1 MSSSA
6 SKGPFA
12 DGAEDFSLEP
22 NIPILAPAG
31 SRVSGSKAPKRSAAH
46 TSSRGK
52 HAQHAVGADAP
63 DTAHAA
69 RIDDARSDHAS
80 FSDGK
85 DASEQKAR
93 AESDV
98 HEEAP
103 GEPQGAKPEK
113 KHARP
118 KPSKQKKGVRYI
130 PALDG
135 LRALAVLAVI
145 AYHTGLPA
153 CEGGLMGVTVF
164 FVISGYIVTKILLV
178 EFSRT
183 GRIDFKGFYI
193 RRVKRLVPA
202 IVLVI
207 AATGALCTIFN
218 HVLLTKMRPEVLP
231 SLFFVNNWWQ
241 ILNDASYFE
250 NIGLPSPLTHFW
262 SLAIEEQF
270 YLILPITLFC
280 VLKFG
285 GKLRHRRNLSVFILI
300 LAALSALEMTLLYD
314 PTQDPTRVYYGTD
327 TRAFSLLMGAFV
339 AVLTTGASDRAPKA
353 IREAFA
359 IIGAIGT
366 IACLALM
373 SGEDPF
379 TYQGGMV
386 ICSAF
391 TAFLIFG
398 TLWKDSGIVAKI
410 LSLKPLIWI
419 GKRSYGLYLW
429 HYPLVLLFTPVNGT
443 FGLDALYMGA
453 AVVCTFACAELS
465 YRFVENPIRYGIAKS
480 KRAEAAHVDASPANG
495 SHAFV
500 LVPSSTEQLPIVKGL
515 FDAPSAERDSAPK
528 ALGHSSSNKMLAQ
541 IQRVLPLKLPVA
553 LITAVLIVTCGVGLA
568 FVPDTSA
575 LSDDGAAIIIR
586 NSMAGEP
593 LSGEVK
599 LATGDEEV
607 PIISLEGEEEDDGE
621 EKPVY
626 DVLMIGDSV
635 ALRAVP
641 YFEERFPLGHIDAEK
656 NRRID
661 QGIDVYQ
668 SYEDDGQVGDIV
680 IFALGT
686 NGSLTEAE
694 LREAIEAIGPDRQI
708 YFVTIRSTDANTMEQ
723 SNHALNVVR
732 EEYDNVHLI
741 DWNSLSEMHGDYFDG
756 DGTHLTANAAKIYV
770 QFIADV
776 LQYPSAEE
784 VLAAQAAAEDAE
796 DAEGGEG
803 EGAQGGGSSQ
813 DGDAGSSS

>member
-1 MSSSA
+1 MA
-6 SKGPFA
+6 
-12 DGAEDFSLEP
+12 
-22 NIPILAPAG
+22 
-31 SRVSGSKAPKRSAAH
+31 
-46 TSSRGK
+46 
-52 HAQHAVGADAP
+52 
-63 DTAHAA
+63 
-69 RIDDARSDHAS
+69 
-80 FSDGK
+80 
-85 DASEQKAR
+85 
-93 AESDV
+93 
-98 HEEAP
+98 EEAP
-103 GEPQGAKPEK
+103 AQPPLASAVAEEPPPQQPKGPASPAKPK
-113 KHARP
+113 RP
-118 KPSKQKKGVRYI
+118 KADKPKKGVRYI

-178 EFSRT
+178 EFART
-183 GRIDFKGFYI
+183 GRISFKGFYI

-207 AATGALCTIFN
+207 AATGALCAVFN

-270 YLILPITLFC
+270 YLVLPFTLFC
-280 VLKFG
+280 VLRFG
-285 GKLRHRRNLSVFILI
+285 GKLRHRRNLSIIMLI

-339 AVLTTGASDRAPKA
+339 AVLTTGAENRVPRA
-353 IREAFA
+353 IREALA
-359 IIGAIGT
+359 VVGIVGVL
-366 IACLALM
+366 ACLALM

-391 TAFLIFG
+391 TAFLVYG
-398 TLWKDSGIVAKI
+398 TLWRDSGWVAKV
-410 LSLKPLIWI
+410 LSCKPLIWI

-429 HYPLVLLFTPVNGT
+429 HYPLVLLFTPVNGS
-443 FGLDALYMGA
+443 FGMDGLLMAA
-453 AVVCTFACAELS
+453 AVACTFILAELS
-465 YRFVENPIRYGIAKS
+465 YRFVENPIRYGIAKD
-480 KRAEAAHVDASPANG
+480 KRAEAAQAEAAAPGASQSG
-495 SHAFV
+495 
-500 LVPSSTEQLPIVKGL
+500 ELPIVEGL
-515 FDAPSAERDSAPK
+515 FDAAAAQEDSASAHPARRGIFAK
-528 ALGHSSSNKMLAQ
+528 
-541 IQRVLPLKLPVA
+541 IQRAVPLKTPVA
-553 LITAVLIVTCGVGLA
+553 VVVAVLVAGCAAGLA

-593 LSGEVK
+593 LTGEVK
-599 LATGDEEV
+599 LAVGDEEV
-607 PIISLEGEEEDDGE
+607 PVLGLPEEDPEE

-641 YFEERFPLGHIDAEK
+641 YFEERFPLGHLDAEK
-656 NRRID
+656 NRRLS
-661 QGIDVYQ
+661 QGIQVYEQ
-668 SYEDDGQVGDIV
+668 YAEDGQVGDVV

-686 NGSLTEAE
+686 NGTLTEEE
-694 LREAIEAIGPDRQI
+694 LRQAVETVGPDKQI
-708 YFVTIRSTDANTMEQ
+708 YFVTIRNTDDDSMAQ

-756 DGTHLTANAAKIYV
+756 DGTHLTASAAQTYV

-776 LQYPSAEE
+776 LQYPPAEE
-784 VLAAQAAAEDAE
+784 VLAQQSTEE
-796 DAEGGEG
+796 E
-803 EGAQGGGSSQ
+803 
-813 DGDAGSSS
+813 

>member
-1 MSSSA
+1 M
-6 SKGPFA
+6 
-12 DGAEDFSLEP
+12 
-22 NIPILAPAG
+22 
-31 SRVSGSKAPKRSAAH
+31 R
-46 TSSRGK
+46 
-52 HAQHAVGADAP
+52 
-63 DTAHAA
+63 
-69 RIDDARSDHAS
+69 
-80 FSDGK
+80 
-85 DASEQKAR
+85 
-93 AESDV
+93 
-98 HEEAP
+98 EEAAFP
-103 GEPQGAKPEK
+103 HAIPVPIDELPPQEPEQPVEPVVHAEPAEPAKPK
-113 KHARP
+113 RP
-118 KPSKQKKGVRYI
+118 KPDKPKKGVRYI

-178 EFSRT
+178 EFART
-183 GRIDFKGFYI
+183 GRISFKDFYI
-193 RRVKRLVPA
+193 RRVKRLLPA
-202 IVLVI
+202 IILVI
-207 AATGALCTIFN
+207 AATGALCAVFN

-270 YLILPITLFC
+270 YLVLPFTLFC

-285 GKLRHRRNLSVFILI
+285 GKLRHRRNLSIIILV
-300 LAALSALEMTLLYD
+300 LAALSALEMTLIYD

-339 AVLTTGASDRAPKA
+339 AVLTTGAKDRVPRVV
-353 IREAFA
+353 REAFA
-359 IIGAIGT
+359 VVGAVGVL
-366 IACLALM
+366 ACLALM

-386 ICSAF
+386 LCSAL
-391 TAFLIFG
+391 TAFLVYG
-398 TLWKDSGIVAKI
+398 TIARDAGWVAKI
-410 LSLKPLIWI
+410 LSCKPFIWI

-429 HYPLVLLFTPVNGT
+429 HYPLVLLFTPVNGS
-443 FGLDALYMGA
+443 FGMDGLLMAA
-453 AVVCTFACAELS
+453 AVACTFICAELS
-465 YRFVENPIRYGIAKS
+465 YRFVENPIRYGIAKE
-480 KRAEAAHVDASPANG
+480 KRAEASAAPAPAPAPAQSG
-495 SHAFV
+495 
-500 LVPSSTEQLPIVKGL
+500 ELPIVEGL
-515 FDAPSAERDSAPK
+515 IDAAAAQKDSASVAPARTGIFAK
-528 ALGHSSSNKMLAQ
+528 V
-541 IQRVLPLKLPVA
+541 QRAVPLKAPVA
-553 LITAVLIVTCGVGLA
+553 AVVAVLVAGCAAGLA

-593 LSGEVK
+593 LTGEVK

-607 PIISLEGEEEDDGE
+607 PVLGLPEEELEEE

-641 YFEERFPLGHIDAEK
+641 YFEERFPLGHLDAEK
-656 NRRID
+656 NRRLS
-661 QGIDVYQ
+661 QGIQVYEQ
-668 SYEDDGQVGDIV
+668 YAKDGQVGDVV

-686 NGSLTEAE
+686 NGTLTEDE
-694 LREAIEAIGPDRQI
+694 LRQAVETVGPDKQI
-708 YFVTIRSTDANTMEQ
+708 YFVTIRNTDDDSMAQ

-756 DGTHLTANAAKIYV
+756 DGTHLTASAAQTYV

-784 VLAAQAAAEDAE
+784 ALAQQAAE
-796 DAEGGEG
+796 
-803 EGAQGGGSSQ
+803 Q
-813 DGDAGSSS
+813 GDASAL